1 MRTWDY
7 FWHCMPEQIS
17 VTESRNEA
25 APLRIVASW
34 RAIEGGFDMR
44 TLFIAGIVA
53 GLLGGCAGPEDLLA
67 LEQDNPPLEG
77 YHLDTGDQL
86 RVTVFNEQQLTG
98 DYLVGANGT
107 ISMPLIGEVSVRGQ
121 TTGELEQTLANRLSV
136 EKHLL
141 IDPSISVQVQA
152 YRPFFILGEVRNPGQ
167 YPCPYETTV
176 LSAVAIA
183 GGFSYRARTD
193 YVSITRKIGPQ
204 LVERRADRTSIIQ
217 PGDVIYVYERYF

>member
-1 MRTWDY
+1 
-7 FWHCMPEQIS
+7 
-17 VTESRNEA
+17 
-25 APLRIVASW
+25 
-34 RAIEGGFDMR
+34 MR
-44 TLFIAGIVA
+44 TLFISGIVA
-53 GLLGGCAGPEDLLA
+53 ALLGGCAGPEDLPA
-67 LEQDNPPLEG
+67 LEQDSPPLEG

-98 DYLVGANGT
+98 DYQVGANGT
-107 ISMPLIGEVSVRGQ
+107 ISMPLIGEVSARGQ
-121 TTGELEQTLANRLSV
+121 TTAEFEQALVKRLSV
-136 EKHLL
+136 EKQLL
-141 IDPSISVQVQA
+141 LNPSVSVQVQA

-176 LSAVAIA
+176 LSAVAMA

-204 LVERRADRTSIIQ
+204 LVERRADRTSVIQ

>member
-1 MRTWDY
+1 
-7 FWHCMPEQIS
+7 
-17 VTESRNEA
+17 
-25 APLRIVASW
+25 
-34 RAIEGGFDMR
+34 MR
-44 TLFIAGIVA
+44 TLFFWGTVA
-53 GLLGGCAGPEDLLA
+53 GLLCGCAGPEDLPA
-67 LEQDNPPLEG
+67 LEQDSALVEG

-98 DYLVGANGT
+98 DYGVGANGT

-121 TTGELEQTLANRLSV
+121 TTGELEQTLVKQLSV
-136 EKHLL
+136 EKKLL
-141 IDPSISVQVQA
+141 INPSVSVQVQA

-167 YPCPYETTV
+167 YPCAYETTV
-176 LSAVAIA
+176 LTAVAMA

-193 YVSITRKIGPQ
+193 YVSITRRIGPQ

>member
-1 MRTWDY
+1 MRIL
-7 FWHCMPEQIS
+7 FF
-17 VTESRNEA
+17 
-25 APLRIVASW
+25 AS
-34 RAIEGGFDMR
+34 
-44 TLFIAGIVA
+44 IVA

-67 LEQDNPPLEG
+67 LEQDSPPLEG

-121 TTGELEQTLANRLSV
+121 TTGELEQTLTKRLSV

-141 IDPSISVQVQA
+141 IDPSVSVQVQA

-183 GGFSYRARTD
+183 GGFSFRARTD